1 MTLLALVLGSI
12 HFPPGGLAAWHARPL
27 DPSRHDDW
35 PDDALLFGSPPPYA
49 TVGELLAA
57 GGALEADGD
66 AAFLEWRDGEGL
78 TGIISGEE
86 RIIAWHLGLITA
98 LREAAAVGGRGVA
111 AVVLP
116 ALGGATRID
125 LDADG
130 ALAMGPLHE
139 VLADERLATLAVA
152 VDAWLG
158 AKDRAPTLRRAAYRD
173 GEARYWLDAP
183 TAAEQQ
189 ALAMAAGL
197 DAARRAAALADP
209 TLCGPDLTPLAR
221 HVADE
226 AALAVALAMATPLA
240 RCVAIAVAAH
250 ADPIAAAPIARA
262 LLAHPSRYVA
272 RMALRALATA
282 ADDASLAAVL
292 DVVRAHPSEWTVAVD
307 VLARLAHPGTAARLA
322 ALLASDEVRF
332 DPRALDEAARPARLE
347 AAHRLVQAAGARPDP
362 ALADALLACF
372 DDPALRWLVPALVP
386 ALARQGGPAIEARG
400 QDLQLAAHGM
410 GRALNQDHARRA
422 ALLGIASVED
432 AGGIIRYDDLDLA
445 GLTTLLDE
453 GFIHPHAQQNDA
465 PPTSAFFQ
473 FMTTW
478 PEVRASGYAVSPR
491 RPDYRTMIDGISVD
505 FTAMPAPRAAALKA
519 ELEALAASA
528 TNTEVDDD
536 SAHLWWT

>member
-12 HFPPGGLAAWHARPL
+12 QFPPGGLAAWQARPL

-35 PDDALLFGSPPPYA
+35 PDDALLFGSPPPFA

-57 GGALEADGD
+57 GAALEADGD
-66 AAFLEWRDGEGL
+66 AAFREWRDGQGL
-78 TGIISGEE
+78 TGIITGEE
-86 RIIAWHLGLITA
+86 RIIARTWADHRCA
-98 LREAAAVGGRGVA
+98 RRWCPAAGRRRRA
-111 AVVLP
+111 AGRRD
-116 ALGGATRID
+116 AGRS
-125 LDADG
+125 DADG
-130 ALAMGPLHE
+130 ASMGLLHE
-139 VLADERLATLAVA
+139 VLADERLASWRSRSTPGWARRSARWAARAYREAAALL
-152 VDAWLG
+152 VDA
-158 AKDRAPTLRRAAYRD
+158 DRRRAA
-173 GEARYWLDAP
+173 G
-183 TAAEQQ
+183 
-189 ALAMAAGL
+189 AGAGRRL
-197 DAARRAAALADP
+197 DAAWRCGAGRPDAVRA
-209 TLCGPDLTPLAR
+209 DLTPLAR
-221 HVADE
+221 HAADE
-226 AALAVALAMATPLA
+226 PALAVALAMATPLA

-250 ADPIAAAPIARA
+250 ADPIPAAPIARA

-282 ADDASLAAVL
+282 ADDASLDAVL
-292 DVVRAHPSEWTVAVD
+292 VVVRAHPSEWTVAVD
-307 VLARLAHPGTAARLA
+307 VIARLAHPGTAARLA

-332 DPRALDEAARPARLE
+332 APQAIAEPDRPARLE

-362 ALADALLACF
+362 ALAAALLACF
-372 DDPALRWLVPALVP
+372 DDPAVRWLVPALVP

-422 ALLGIASVED
+422 ALLGIADAED
-432 AGGIIRYDDLDLA
+432 SGGIIRYDDLDLA

-465 PPTSAFFQ
+465 PPTTAFFQ
-473 FMTTW
+473 FMTAW

-505 FTAMPAPRAAALKA
+505 FTAMPPPRAAALKA

-528 TNTEVDDD
+528 TNTELDDD